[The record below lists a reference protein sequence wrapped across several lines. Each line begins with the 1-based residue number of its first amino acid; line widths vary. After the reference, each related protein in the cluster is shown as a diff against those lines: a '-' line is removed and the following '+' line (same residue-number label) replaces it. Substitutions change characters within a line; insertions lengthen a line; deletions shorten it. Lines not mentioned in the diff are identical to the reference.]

1 MYRQG
6 HNPPPASRE
15 PFGPGPLCRCAT
27 SPHTVGSHPLH
38 KGAFGCACRGR
49 RPRRPDG
56 SPRRVVLAPEGA
68 IGEGFKSVKK
78 NAALLHFLAFGPFDH
93 LIGVLRGEQPL
104 SWGLRVAHERA
115 RFAGWRRSLCAAKRL
130 PRNSETFFAS
140 FFGHKK
146 GRTTGSMTLIRAE
159 RRKVA
164 RSGSANLTPAR
175 K

>member
-1 MYRQG
+1 MWPYKGKTRYGQG

-38 KGAFGCACRGR
+38 KEAFGCACRGR

-56 SPRRVVLAPEGA
+56 SPRRVVLAPEGS

-104 SWGLRVAHERA
+104 SRG
-115 RFAGWRRSLCAAKRL
+115 SL

-164 RSGSANLTPAR
+164 RSGSANLTPAH